1 MIERPTAPS
10 RDSIEFFGFD
20 VPHMGQGIVS
30 FRDRCFNGH
39 GTYHNDPKTMI
50 MGRKVPNADGS
61 MIGSKDEEGVAA
73 VCGEEDD
80 DHETTSSY
88 GTT

>member
-1 MIERPTAPS
+1 MTDASMAMVR
-10 RDSIEFFGFD
+10 
-20 VPHMGQGIVS
+20 
-30 FRDRCFNGH
+30 
-39 GTYHNDPKTMI
+39 TYNDPKTRVMSK
-50 MGRKVPNADGS
+50 RVSNADGS